1 MTRLGRKPQGPEL
14 VDALAGSS
22 HAKARL
28 KAFLQTLSG
37 EVSVEGACQR
47 LGLCQSRF
55 FELRTAWLHGSI
67 DLLEPRL
74 PGRPRKAEPS
84 VPAEE
89 VDELRQRA
97 QELESRAAAV
107 EAQAELIRALPHV
120 MARAGAPKKTS
131 LRPQRRSNRPK

>member
-1 MTRLGRKPQGPEL
+1 MTRLGRKPQGPDV

-28 KAFLQTLSG
+28 KAFLKTLAG
-37 EVSVEGACQR
+37 EISVEDACQR

-55 FELRTAWLHGSI
+55 FELRTEWLHGSI

-74 PGRPRKAEPS
+74 PGRPPKAKPS
-84 VPAEE
+84 VSAEE
-89 VDELRQRA
+89 VDTLRQRA

-107 EAQAELIRALPHV
+107 EAQAELVRALPHV
-120 MARAGAPKKTS
+120 VACASALKKKS
-131 LRPQRRSNRPK
+131 WRGKPRSNRPK